1 MFKLQI
7 SLEKMNINLFFFW
20 EGEFLETV
28 GQPDEQ
34 ATVKWIQ
41 VYLATVTERHS
52 FSTSNVCHDFW

>member
-34 ATVKWIQ
+34 ATVK
-41 VYLATVTERHS
+41 
-52 FSTSNVCHDFW
+52 